1 MGVYCSI
8 WQIYSNSRIGD
19 QSPLNENHK
28 DVPANNT
35 VHYVMVLLFFLQS
48 RDRRCVAERR
58 AFLFAREASAEA
70 ATEKWLN
77 DRRQEELKAK
87 TVSHCTV
94 EPLVKEDSIY
104 ELYKK
109 KKLCTKDKISLP
121 KLYFQCNLNVY

>member
-1 MGVYCSI
+1 MYIAAYGKYTLI
-8 WQIYSNSRIGD
+8 RIGD
-19 QSPLNENHK
+19 LPPLKENHK

-35 VHYVMVLLFFLQS
+35 VHCEMVLLFFLQS

-77 DRRQEELKAK
+77 NRRQEELKAK

-94 EPLVKEDSIY
+94 EPLVKEDSI
-104 ELYKK
+104 
-109 KKLCTKDKISLP
+109 
-121 KLYFQCNLNVY
+121 